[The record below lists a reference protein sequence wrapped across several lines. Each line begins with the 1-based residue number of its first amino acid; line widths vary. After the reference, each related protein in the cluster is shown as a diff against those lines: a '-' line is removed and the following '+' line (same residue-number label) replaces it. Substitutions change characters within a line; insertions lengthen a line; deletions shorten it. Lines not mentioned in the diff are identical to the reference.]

1 MIDTGATTLV
11 LPTSMMPELGF
22 TPEDLHEGTSQT
34 ASGNVAVKLGLL
46 RNVRVGAVSADNVE
60 VSFIEDSQLKGN
72 RLLGM
77 SFLQRFKMMIDD
89 AANELVL
96 MAN

>member
-1 MIDTGATTLV
+1 M
-11 LPTSMMPELGF
+11 
-22 TPEDLHEGTSQT
+22 
-34 ASGNVAVKLGLL
+34 AVKLGQL
-46 RNVRVGAVSADNVE
+46 RNVRVGAVSAENVE
-60 VSFIEDSQLKGN
+60 VSFIEDSKLKGN

-77 SFLQRFKMMIDD
+77 SFLQRFKMTIDD